1 MRRDCDGDAVT
12 GAEIFEAF
20 ATHWTRVCDGPD
32 GCGRIFDLLDETDT
46 AEWWGGHDCEVM

>member
-1 MRRDCDGDAVT
+1 MT

-20 ATHWTRVCDGPD
+20 ASHWTRVCDGPD